1 MEHCLQ
7 LMTLDQMSEA
17 QSLLEEMTWGPKNEV
32 RSLRG
37 QTTLELKTV
46 VQSSWE
52 QKNEEQSLQVQT
64 TGEPMTVEL
73 SFVAH

>member
-1 MEHCLQ
+1 
-7 LMTLDQMSEA
+7 
-17 QSLLEEMTWGPKNEV
+17 MTWGPKNEV

-73 SFVAH
+73 SFVVH

>member
-1 MEHCLQ
+1 
-7 LMTLDQMSEA
+7 
-17 QSLLEEMTWGPKNEV
+17 MTWGPKNEV
-32 RSLRG
+32 RSLRV